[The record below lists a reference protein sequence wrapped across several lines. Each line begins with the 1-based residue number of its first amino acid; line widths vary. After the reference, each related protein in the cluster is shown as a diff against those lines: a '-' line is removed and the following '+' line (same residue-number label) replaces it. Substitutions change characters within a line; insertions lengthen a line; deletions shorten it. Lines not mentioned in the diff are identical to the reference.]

1 MGSNQF
7 DKIIKDKVQFHQ
19 AEVDSGLWDKIEA
32 GITEA
37 EKTRRFPIF
46 WFISVSAVVL
56 VSLGYVFYSQSE
68 KSASKPSLPTDNKT
82 YVSNDKKDKITPADN
97 SLLTND
103 LSSEDQPGST
113 TAHSTLTNDH
123 YFSSSQ
129 TVTKKR
135 NKVSSLTVSD
145 DNPVLTDNQTLSA
158 ATATTASLSND
169 EVALTGTESVYTLAP
184 VSFLSAKNYQAY
196 AAKGKKYPIKDNCL
210 SDFSSS
216 RKGIF
221 AEVYFGNDFPIRK
234 LTAREPAFENLAAAR
249 RESEKPLYSYS
260 IGARLGFSIA
270 KNFTLFT
277 GVNYSQIN
285 EKFDYV
291 DPESSQTKVIKT
303 TLYIKDG
310 MGNIKDST
318 FTFDTIMIPGTLVY
332 KIRNQYTTIDLPFF
346 LGYQVWKNDKVNIVL
361 NAGVM
366 ANIMLK
372 KEGMALLE
380 STFSAANFN
389 RQDSNTFNHSL
400 GLSTMM
406 GIQFNYNLTD
416 HLDLYIEPNVRF
428 QHRGLTSKEYP
439 LRHSYYTISFLTGA
453 RYKF

>member
-19 AEVDSGLWDKIEA
+19 AEVDSGLWEKIEA
-32 GITEA
+32 GITDA

-46 WFISVSAVVL
+46 WFISISAVVL
-56 VSLGYVFYSQSE
+56 VSLGYLFYTQYNQTE
-68 KSASKPSLPTDNKT
+68 SKYSMPEDNKT
-82 YVSNDKKDKITPADN
+82 YASGETQKNISK
-97 SLLTND
+97 
-103 LSSEDQPGST
+103 E
-113 TAHSTLTNDH
+113 
-123 YFSSSQ
+123 
-129 TVTKKR
+129 
-135 NKVSSLTVSD
+135 NK
-145 DNPVLTDNQTLSA
+145 QTLSNIPSNETQNVSA
-158 ATATTASLSND
+158 AKIPLVSDNRNVLSSGNNLNKKIILPAFSESANKTGLQENQNVNTPSFDATSISNDVVATTSS
-169 EVALTGTESVYTLAP
+169 ESSYLLNP
-184 VSFLSAKNYQAY
+184 VSFLS
-196 AAKGKKYPIKDNCL
+196 GKKYNAYSYKGKNHSIKDNCL

-216 RKGIF
+216 RRGIF
-221 AEVYFGNDFPIRK
+221 AELYFGNDFPIRK
-234 LTAREPAFENLAAAR
+234 LVAREPAFENLAAAR
-249 RESEKPLYSYS
+249 RDSEKPLYSFS
-260 IGARLGFSIA
+260 IGARLGFFIA
-270 KNFTLFT
+270 KDFMLYT

-291 DPESSQTKVIKT
+291 DPESSQTKIIKT

-318 FTFDTIMIPGTLVY
+318 FTFDTILIPGTLVY
-332 KIRNQYTTIDLPFF
+332 KIRNQYTTIDLPF
-346 LGYQVWKNDKVNIVL
+346 LVGYQVWKNDKINIVL

-380 STFSAANFN
+380 STITAANFK

-400 GLSTMM
+400 GLSTTM
-406 GIQFNYNLTD
+406 GIQFNYNLSE

-428 QHRGLTSKEYP
+428 QHRGLTSKDYP
-439 LRHSYYTISFLTGA
+439 IRHSYSTVSFLTGA

>member
-46 WFISVSAVVL
+46 WFISISTVVL

-68 KSASKPSLPTDNKT
+68 KSASKPSLPGDNKT
-82 YVSNDKKDKITPADN
+82 YVSNDAPANISVADN

-103 LSSEDQPGST
+103 LSREDQSVST
-113 TAHSTLTNDH
+113 AEHSTLPNDH
-123 YFSSSQ
+123 FPSSSQ
-129 TVTKKR
+129 TVIKKR
-135 NKVSSLTVSD
+135 NSLYTLPISVN
-145 DNPVLTDNQTLSA
+145 NPALQENQTPNI
-158 ATATTASLSND
+158 TPVATTFSSND
-169 EVALTGTESVYTLAP
+169 VVELTSPESSHTLAP
-184 VSFLSAKNYQAY
+184 VSFLSAKSYQTY
-196 AAKGKKYPIKDNCL
+196 AAKGKKYSIKDNCL

-234 LTAREPAFENLAAAR
+234 LVAREPAFENLAAAR
-249 RESEKPLYSYS
+249 RESEKPLYSFS

-270 KNFTLFT
+270 KNFMLFT

-285 EKFDYV
+285 EKFEYV

-332 KIRNQYTTIDLPFF
+332 KIRNQYTTIDLPF
-346 LGYQVWKNDKVNIVL
+346 LVGYQVWKNDKINIVL

-380 STFSAANFN
+380 STISAANFN

-428 QHRGLTSKEYP
+428 QHRGLTSKDYP
-439 LRHSYYTISFLTGA
+439 IRHSYSTVSFLTGA

>member
-19 AEVDSGLWDKIEA
+19 TEVDSGLWDKIEA

-46 WFISVSAVVL
+46 WFISISAVVL
-56 VSLGYVFYSQSE
+56 VSLGYVFYSQSNQ
-68 KSASKPSLPTDNKT
+68 STSKPSLPGDNKT
-82 YVSNDKKDKITPADN
+82 YVSNDAQDNIIQADN
-97 SLLTND
+97 SLLTNN
-103 LSSEDQPGST
+103 LSREDQPVST
-113 TAHSTLTNDH
+113 AEHSTLQNDR
-123 YFSSSQ
+123 YSSSSH
-129 TVTKKR
+129 TVLKKR
-135 NKVSSLTVSD
+135 NSLYTLPASVN
-145 DNPVLTDNQTLSA
+145 NPAVQENQTLS
-158 ATATTASLSND
+158 TTSVTETSLSDD
-169 EVALTGTESVYTLAP
+169 EVASTSAESGYTLAP
-184 VSFLSAKNYQAY
+184 VSFLSAKNYQTY
-196 AAKGKKYPIKDNCL
+196 AAKGKKYSIKDNCL

-216 RKGIF
+216 RRGIF

-234 LTAREPAFENLAAAR
+234 LVAREPAFENLAAAR
-249 RESEKPLYSYS
+249 RESEKPLYSFS

-270 KNFTLFT
+270 KNFMLFT

-332 KIRNQYTTIDLPFF
+332 KIRNQYTTIDLPFL
-346 LGYQVWKNDKVNIVL
+346 LGYQVWKNDKINIVL

-380 STFSAANFN
+380 STISAANFN

-428 QHRGLTSKEYP
+428 QHRGLTSKDYP
-439 LRHSYYTISFLTGA
+439 IRHSYSTVSFLTGA